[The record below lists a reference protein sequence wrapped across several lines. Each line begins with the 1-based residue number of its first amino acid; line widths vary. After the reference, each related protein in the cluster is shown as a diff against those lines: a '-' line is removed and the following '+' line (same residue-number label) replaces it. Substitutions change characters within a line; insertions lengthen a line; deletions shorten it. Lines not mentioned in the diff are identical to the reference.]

1 MACHYYWNLLT
12 HPKNS
17 LLPQVK
23 ELEEALHAAQAEG
36 AAHMA
41 KAAESEAALRACMG
55 RIADLEARVGTAPE
69 AVSPKVCIYLSG
81 RVSIVYGGAHAT
93 FPGRW

>member
-1 MACHYYWNLLT
+1 M
-12 HPKNS
+12 
-17 LLPQVK
+17 K

-36 AAHMA
+36 AAHTA

-69 AVSPKVCIYLSG
+69 AVSPKVCLYISV
-81 RVSIVYGGAHAT
+81 RVRILYG
-93 FPGRW
+93 